1 MTMRRLFQKISSRHI
16 AGLTLPFML
25 AAGGAALA
33 GPALDARLAEEDI
46 KQTTYWWPTA
56 ARENPRGACIV
67 PGDPVDTPTPATD
80 NLQKILALFET
91 TAFGRQLVQTAT
103 DHKTLFCTYEN
114 PMERGFYDTGLNMMM
129 VHDGM
134 EFGQQALITAHE
146 LRHHVQYRMGF
157 ERSLK
162 YSRDEYVRFTYVME
176 ADAQAL
182 ATLLAWQTRA
192 AGDAR
197 VWDGLMSIENYRD
210 TGVAF
215 ETAMAGKDP
224 LDETAQR
231 DATAA
236 AAIAW
241 RNNQWL
247 NAIYR
252 AQSID
257 MYLDELDTTKKIRTY
272 KNAPDEI
279 YAPLCAKPGDFYDC
293 LSTLPKV
300 EGLGYG
306 PMPHDL
312 KKPSNHPAP

>member
-1 MTMRRLFQKISSRHI
+1 MRALFQKMTARRI

-25 AAGGAALA
+25 AAGGSALA
-33 GPALDARLAEEDI
+33 GPALDARLAEDDV
-46 KQTTYWWPTA
+46 KQTTLWWPTA
-56 ARENPRGACIV
+56 ARENPRSVCIV
-67 PGDPVDTPTPATD
+67 PGDPVDTPTPATE
-80 NLQKILALFET
+80 NLQKILTLFEET
-91 TAFGRQLVQTAT
+91 EFGRQLVKTAS
-103 DHKTLFCTYEN
+103 DHKTLFCTYDN

-162 YSRDEYVRFTYVME
+162 FSRDEYVRFTYVME

-210 TGVAF
+210 TGTAF
-215 ETAMAGKDP
+215 ESAMIGKDP
-224 LDETAQR
+224 HDETAQR
-231 DATAA
+231 HATAA

-241 RNNQWL
+241 RDNQWL
-247 NAIYR
+247 SAMYR
-252 AQSID
+252 AQSLD
-257 MYLDELDTTKKIRTY
+257 MYFDELDKTKKFRVYTN
-272 KNAPDEI
+272 KPDEM
-279 YAPLCAKPGDFYDC
+279 YAPLCAAPGDFYDC

-300 EGLGYG
+300 EGLGHG
-306 PMPHDL
+306 LMPHDL
-312 KKPSNHPAP
+312 KKPAP